1 MLNKIAYRFLIGYS
15 VPLAFL
21 IVQGLTTAF
30 MSQKVFDL
38 QNVISHLQATR
49 QEFEQTSYDIS
60 RMLRSARGYALL
72 PKDQSFKTIFNA
84 TYESFNQHAQALRES
99 TTIPQH
105 EDITNTLITPENTLI
120 AEGNKL
126 HDIFQEAFNLID
138 NNKLVEATQ
147 QLDASKSRN
156 IDTMRQQFSQQ
167 VEAIVNQRNQELQEA
182 QQFMVTVAWI
192 TTALAILSTII
203 IGLRIGLPIKRQL
216 PQVVESAEQIA
227 QGNLTQTIEVTQ
239 DKTELGQ
246 ILAAFHHMTKSL
258 NSLISQAQK
267 SGIQITRSTT
277 QIAAAGKQLE
287 ATITEQAASTNQV
300 SATSHEIA
308 ATSGQLVLTMD
319 QISDQAQV
327 TAKAASHSQADLMQM
342 AGAMRSLAVAATTI
356 SSTLGVM
363 NEKANNINSVVTTI
377 TKVADQTNL
386 LSLNAAI
393 EAEKAGEYG
402 AGFAVVAR
410 EIRRLA
416 DQTAVATLEIEQMVK
431 EMQSSVS
438 SGVMAMDKFNQQV
451 SNSVEQVGNI
461 SAEIALVIEQVQS
474 LTPRFEEVSHSMEQQ
489 FEGAQQ
495 ISVVIAQLSEASQQ
509 TLESLQETNRAV
521 EQLDEASHGLQGIIS
536 RFKVQS

>member
-1 MLNKIAYRFLIGYS
+1 MLNKIANRFLLGYS
-15 VPLAFL
+15 VPLIFL
-21 IVQGLTTAF
+21 IIQGLVVASTIHKVIEIDNQVFQLQTTG
-30 MSQKVFDL
+30 KKL
-38 QNVISHLQATR
+38 
-49 QEFEQTSYDIS
+49 EQTSYDIS
-60 RMLRSARGYALL
+60 RMLRAVRGYAIF
-72 PKDQSFKTIFNA
+72 PKDQSFKNSFDNG
-84 TYESFNQHAQALRES
+84 YESFNKNAQALREAA
-99 TTIPQH
+99 TIPDQ
-105 EDITNTLITPENTLI
+105 EQLTNSLMAQVNSLIG
-120 AEGNKL
+120 EGNRL
-126 HDIFQEAFNLID
+126 HNSLQEALRLID
-138 NNKLVEATQ
+138 ANNLAQATP
-147 QLDASKSRN
+147 QLSNNQART
-156 IDTMRQQFSQQ
+156 IDTTRQQFSEL
-167 VEAIVNQRNQELQEA
+167 VEAAVNQRQQELKEA
-182 QQFMVTVAWI
+182 RSFMIAVIWM
-192 TTALAILSTII
+192 TTALAILATII
-203 IGLRIGLPIKRQL
+203 VGLRIGLPLKRQL

-227 QGNLTQTIEVTQ
+227 QGNLTQTVVVTQ
-239 DKTELGQ
+239 DQTELGQ

-258 NSLISQAQK
+258 NSLISQAQR

-287 ATITEQAASTNQV
+287 ATITHQAASTNQV

-319 QISDQAQV
+319 NIAQTAQV
-327 TAKAASHSQADLMQM
+327 TALEASRSQTDLTQM
-342 AGAMRSLAVAATTI
+342 AQAMRSLAVATTSI

-438 SGVMAMDKFNQQV
+438 TGVMEMDKFNQEV
-451 SNSVEQVGNI
+451 SKSVEQVGKI
-461 SAEIALVIEQVQS
+461 SGQIALVIEQVQS
-474 LTPRFEEVSHSMEQQ
+474 LTPRFEDVSHSMDRQ

-495 ISVVIAQLSEASQQ
+495 ISVAIAQLSEASQQ
-509 TLESLQETNRAV
+509 TLESLHETNRAV
-521 EQLDEASHGLQGIIS
+521 EQLDDAAQGLQS
-536 RFKVQS
+536 VVSQFKVQS